1 MKPGYAAKIE
11 KVIEEIRGILKAD
24 GGDIEL
30 VQTTEGGIVQIRFVG
45 VCGTCGGSLD
55 TLRRGA
61 ERMLKEQVPEV
72 KEVVVV

>member
-1 MKPGYAAKIE
+1 MRERIE
-11 KVIEEIRGILKAD
+11 KVIQEIRDILRVD

-30 VQTTEGGIVQIRFVG
+30 VKVSRDGVVQIRFIG
-45 VCGTCGGSLD
+45 ICGTCGGSLD

-72 KEVVVV
+72 KEVVAV